1 MLECNCLLYRG
12 FRENKLPV
20 DVWVN
25 WLYTGSS
32 FHLKGLLVCFF
43 VFSFSFSA
51 AWGDLGSS
59 ILKCVIWCVCMNLWA
74 TKKIHVS
81 SVSNKIRPGLL
92 CKIFFWKTASV
103 WEWSWVRGECMCAG
117 WPAGFIKPVVLQGL
131 VSSSELFT
139 AEWRATWLP
148 VKSFFSLSF
157 LSQFLLSISLS
168 ACFPLHPCPLPP
180 CLCLFLSS
188 PPSTS
193 GSKGWWS
200 VKLESVSYS
209 ALWLH
214 VLSYKL

>member
-32 FHLKGLLVCFF
+32 FHLKGLLVCCFL

-51 AWGDLGSS
+51 AWGDFGSS
-59 ILKCVIWCVCMNLWA
+59 ILKCDLMCVYEFMGNPR
-74 TKKIHVS
+74 VS
-81 SVSNKIRPGLL
+81 SVPNKIRPGLL
-92 CKIFFWKTASV
+92 CEIFFWKTAHV

-117 WPAGFIKPVVLQGL
+117 WPAGFIKLVVLQGL

-157 LSQFLLSISLS
+157 FISVSVLHFSFCLLSSSSMPPPTMSLS
-168 ACFPLHPCPLPP
+168 VPFFPSLYV
-180 CLCLFLSS
+180 
-188 PPSTS
+188 
-193 GSKGWWS
+193 WQ
-200 VKLESVSYS
+200 
-209 ALWLH
+209 
-214 VLSYKL
+214 